1 MTHATE
7 ADGEDRAARELQTGE
22 LPSTAYAVLAI
33 LSVND
38 EQLSVGEIK
47 TRASYGMRHF
57 YWSPAVSH
65 IRKELRRL
73 IGLGMVEER
82 RIKIGPVRH
91 GQAYQTTRAGEEALA
106 RWVASSSP
114 DEPVVVKN
122 SVLLR
127 VFLGGKA
134 PLDVVLTVLDRRIAQ
149 VEEAIEEI
157 TWGRRRAA
165 ELGLDQEGQLR
176 FPMAVGDFTLRG
188 LYFEQANL
196 RQLRAQIA
204 GFDTEA
210 FRRDTS
216 RRRGPVRHKRTTPDS

>member
-1 MTHATE
+1 MTHATQ
-7 ADGEDRAARELQTGE
+7 ADGDDVAAQELQTGE

-47 TRASYGMRHF
+47 TRASHGMRHF

-73 IGLGMVEER
+73 LALGMVEEQR
-82 RIKIGPVRH
+82 LKIGPVRH
-91 GQAYQTTRAGEEALA
+91 SQAYQTTGTGEDALA

-114 DEPVVVKN
+114 DEQVVVKN

-127 VFLGGKA
+127 VYLGAKA
-134 PLDVVLTVLDRRIAQ
+134 PLDVVLAVLDRRIAQ

-165 ELGLDQEGQLR
+165 ELGLDQEGHLR

-204 GFDTEA
+204 GFDTED

-216 RRRGPVRHKRTTPDS
+216 RRRGPIRPKRTTPDS

>member
-1 MTHATE
+1 MTHATG
-7 ADGEDRAARELQTGE
+7 ADGEDLAAQEPQGGE

-47 TRASYGMRHF
+47 TRASHGMRHF

-73 IGLGMVEER
+73 VALGMVEER

-91 GQAYQTTRAGEEALA
+91 GQAYQTTEAGEEALA
-106 RWVASSSP
+106 RWVASGTS

-127 VFLGGKA
+127 VYLGAKA
-134 PLDVVLTVLDRRIAQ
+134 PLDVVLAVLDRRIAQ
-149 VEEAIEEI
+149 VEETIEEI

-204 GFDTEA
+204 GFDAEA

-216 RRRGPVRHKRTTPDS
+216 RRRGPVRPRRTTTDS